1 MRFGPVPPRQIP
13 QQDPAKVLLLAE
25 RWQRAAWA
33 HRNWAERAKTCVDFF
48 EGRQWTEK
56 QLTERKG
63 RPSFKWNMI
72 APLVRLIMGYHG
84 NNKTDITFQPGSDAR
99 SSEDVAKVLS
109 MVEKAIA
116 KGSALEFVDV
126 EVFMDGLLSGR
137 GFYDTRLD
145 FEDNDL
151 GEIKTKAIDPFS
163 TYIDPDADT
172 YDLNET
178 ASYIQQA
185 RWTSIDEIEG
195 ALGKQVAEL
204 VRPFTMGQ
212 TPLAPLSTM
221 AVNDEITPIRA
232 FGEKEDMISD
242 WWETFYSLSGEF
254 VDTHRKTIRIIET
267 QYKVRERRNVIIDL
281 ETGDK
286 KTLPENWNREKI
298 EKVLFYCEQIGNPC
312 IVQPRMVERIHWTT
326 MAGDVIL
333 YDAPSMYEGYT
344 TTGYFPY
351 FRRGMTRGMVEDLVD
366 PQLNKNKHRNAEIEI
381 VSKTANGGFKYHES
395 SLSPKQKLLLKK
407 FGSQPG
413 FNLEWKG
420 EKEPKVIEAAGSAL
434 KHERLE
440 KKDDDDMRSI
450 SGINESALG
459 ELDRVQSGRAIEAR
473 QRQAVMSVQTYMD
486 NQKRSKMLLGNLHLS
501 MVQNHYTEQRLF
513 RIMGEDGKFVPLLIN
528 KAELDPATGVQRV
541 LNDITVGK
549 YTAIVDPSPLSATF
563 ANAQFEEMLLLL
575 EKMGPALGPVMPMF
589 ADLIM
594 DMSSLPRKDEWIERF
609 KQVMGGAGAQ
619 QPGSPGGPGAPP
631 DAPLPVGGP
640 GGGAG
645 GPGGNVIPFNAAT
658 MQPGIPAGAGA

>member
-1 MRFGPVPPRQIP
+1 MMFGPVPPARLP
-13 QQDPAKVLLLAE
+13 VQDWTKVLLLSE
-25 RWQRAAWA
+25 KWHRAAWA
-33 HRNWAERAKTCVDFF
+33 HSPWAERAKTCVDFF

-56 QLTERKG
+56 QLAERKG

-72 APLVRLIMGYHG
+72 APLVRLILGYHG

-99 SSEDVAKVLS
+99 SSEEVAQVLS
-109 MVEKAIA
+109 RVEKAIA
-116 KGSALEFVDV
+116 TGSGLEFVDV
-126 EVFMDGLLSGR
+126 EVFLDGLVGGR
-137 GFYDTRLD
+137 GYYDTRLD
-145 FEDNDL
+145 FKDNDL
-151 GEIKTKAIDPFS
+151 GEIKTKALDPFS

-172 YDLNET
+172 YNLNET
-178 ASYIQQA
+178 AGYLHQA

-195 ALGKQVAEL
+195 ALGKRVAEL

-212 TPLAPLSTM
+212 TPVAPLASY
-221 AVNDEITPIRA
+221 AINDEITPVRS
-232 FGEKEDMISD
+232 FGEKEDMATE
-242 WWETFYSLSGEF
+242 WWETFYSLAGNF
-254 VDTHRKTIRIIET
+254 VDTHRKTIRVVET
-267 QYKVRERRNVIIDL
+267 QWKVRERRNVIIDL

-286 KTLPENWNREKI
+286 KTLPENWGREKI
-298 EKVLFYCEQIGNPC
+298 EKVLLYCETVGNPC
-312 IVQPRMVERIHWTT
+312 IVQPRMVERIHWTV

-333 YDAPSMYEGYT
+333 YDAPSMYDGFT

-351 FRRGMTRGMVEDLVD
+351 FRRGMTRGMVEDLID
-366 PQLNKNKHRNAEIEI
+366 PQLNKNKERNAEIEI
-381 VSKTANGGFKYHES
+381 VSKTANGGWKFHEK
-395 SLSPKQKLLLKK
+395 SLSPKQKRLLKK

-420 EKEPKVIEAAGSAL
+420 EAHMEPKVIEASGSPL
-434 KHERLE
+434 KFERLE

-486 NQKRSKMLLGNLHLS
+486 NFKRSKTLLGNQHLS
-501 MVQNHYTEQRLF
+501 MMQNHYTEQRLF
-513 RIMGEDGKFVPLLIN
+513 RIMGEDGKFTQLIIN
-528 KAELDPATGVQRV
+528 QQMTDPASGGVSRV

-549 YTAIVDPSPLSATF
+549 YTAVVDPSPLSATF
-563 ANAQFEEMLLLL
+563 ANAQFEEMLLLI
-575 EKMGPALGPVMPMF
+575 EKMGPAIGPNMPMF

-609 KQVMGGAGAQ
+609 KQIFGIAQQAGA
-619 QPGSPGGPGAPP
+619 PGSPGLPP
-631 DAPLPVGGP
+631 PAG
-640 GGGAG
+640 G

-658 MQPGIPAGAGA
+658 MQAGVPAGAGA